1 MRSKTQIKIVCTE
14 NNAVQNGEKLK
25 KKIVA
30 QSIVIFTLLL
40 VPAFYALIFLGAY
53 WNPISHMSDIPVAVV
68 NSDEGIS
75 INGETKNI
83 GNDLIESLK
92 SNNQVNWIFTDKEDA
107 DAGVVSQEYYAELII
122 PSDFTKN
129 IASAGSEI
137 KTQGTIYFKSTD
149 KKGMMASSILD
160 NLSGNLEATI
170 NKTISKSIVD
180 TLAISLKSLPTG
192 LQQLSDGLNQ
202 LEQGSEQLQQS
213 VLATSP
219 TPTPLSQGIT
229 KLNSSIKLI
238 KSSVDSSLTQV
249 SQSTSAMTDLG
260 QYISQPVILEHSKT
274 AEAENTG
281 TALAPFMISLC
292 LYIGGFMIMITIF
305 GMDSVKFNELKIS
318 KKIGFD
324 LGLFRYQIIGII
336 QAVIIGFTIHI
347 LLGLHM
353 DNAIGFYGV
362 CILGSL
368 AFTTLIQVLVMLFK
382 GFGKIL
388 CLLFMVCQLTAGGG
402 VLPTEILPGF
412 YKAMHPLMPM
422 TYTINALRNTI
433 LGMESDSFQY
443 NCGILI
449 IITVISALVVMLL
462 SFLEYRKNQEA

>member
-1 MRSKTQIKIVCTE
+1 MRAIKIVCAE
-14 NNAVQNGEKLK
+14 NKAVRNGEKLK
-25 KKIVA
+25 KKIVT

-40 VPAFYALIFLGAY
+40 VPALYALIFLGAY
-53 WNPISHMSDIPVAVV
+53 WNPISHTSDIPIAVV
-68 NSDEGIS
+68 NSDEGVVV
-75 INGETKNI
+75 NGGAKNI
-83 GNDLIESLK
+83 GNELVESLK
-92 SNNQVNWIFTDKEDA
+92 SNDQVNWIFTNQEDA
-107 DAGVVSQEYYAELII
+107 DAGVASQDYYAELVI

-129 IASAGSEI
+129 IASAGSETKI
-137 KTQGTIYFKSTD
+137 QGTIYFKSTD

-180 TLAISLKSLPTG
+180 TLSISLKSLPAG
-192 LQQLSDGLNQ
+192 LQQLSNG
-202 LEQGSEQLQQS
+202 
-213 VLATSP
+213 
-219 TPTPLSQGIT
+219 
-229 KLNSSIKLI
+229 
-238 KSSVDSSLTQV
+238 
-249 SQSTSAMTDLG
+249 LG
-260 QYISQPVILEHSKT
+260 QYISQPVVMEHSKI

-292 LYIGGFMIMITIF
+292 LYIGAFMIMITIF
-305 GMDSVKFNELKIS
+305 GMDNVKFDELKIS
-318 KKIGFD
+318 RKIGFD
-324 LGLFRYQIIGII
+324 LGLFRYQIIGIV
-336 QAVIIGFTIHI
+336 QAVMIGFTVHI

-353 DNAIGFYGV
+353 DSAIGFYGV

-368 AFTTLIQVLVMLFK
+368 AFTTLIQVIVMLFK

-402 VLPTEILPGF
+402 VLPTEILPDF
-412 YKAMHPLMPM
+412 YKAMHPFMPM

-433 LGMESDSFQY
+433 LGMESDNFQY

-449 IITVISALVVMLL
+449 VITVISALIVMLL